1 VKIIWI
7 CKKHFSVF
15 FKGMDNIIYAKDGEE
30 GLRFY
35 KKENPDIIVTDIS
48 MPKKDGIEMIKEIRK
63 ENKEIPIIITT
74 SHDEERYFLDA
85 IDLGVD
91 KFLIKPL
98 KKEKLFDALE
108 KVIEIIEDKKL
119 AEIYRAEQEVKKLRK
134 NTKEVVSQFSE
145 ILINPVMI
153 AQNNKIKY
161 INQKFEDMFEPDDLM
176 ILLDNV
182 KHFDSLIEK
191 REGGFCASIDE
202 FDEENFYKNKI
213 SVILPNKKRKIF
225 QVVVKRV
232 FFKNEEKESIVYV
245 FEDITYLEYQK
256 LKIQHYSE
264 KLEDFIIKSECRP
277 VIEKKEKIISDVK
290 KKNEDKINAEE
301 FVKTLEDDVIE
312 EIDELKECEF
322 NMQLD
327 LDEFVKKPSYEL
339 LEKIII
345 YFRQYAKAI
354 KILYEFDNISKFFYL
369 VDDSLIDIELNQKN
383 SEKIANFFQ
392 NLLTYLSEWRKN
404 IFEDAKTDDI
414 HYLDRKILNL
424 CLKFIIELS
433 KKEENFNFK

>member
-1 VKIIWI
+1 MKIIWI

-85 IDLGVD
+85 IDVGVD

-191 REGGFCASIDE
+191 
-202 FDEENFYKNKI
+202 
-213 SVILPNKKRKIF
+213 
-225 QVVVKRV
+225 
-232 FFKNEEKESIVYV
+232 
-245 FEDITYLEYQK
+245 
-256 LKIQHYSE
+256 
-264 KLEDFIIKSECRP
+264 
-277 VIEKKEKIISDVK
+277 
-290 KKNEDKINAEE
+290 
-301 FVKTLEDDVIE
+301 
-312 EIDELKECEF
+312 
-322 NMQLD
+322 
-327 LDEFVKKPSYEL
+327 
-339 LEKIII
+339 
-345 YFRQYAKAI
+345 
-354 KILYEFDNISKFFYL
+354 
-369 VDDSLIDIELNQKN
+369 
-383 SEKIANFFQ
+383 
-392 NLLTYLSEWRKN
+392 
-404 IFEDAKTDDI
+404 
-414 HYLDRKILNL
+414 
-424 CLKFIIELS
+424 
-433 KKEENFNFK
+433 